1 MAVGGVPELSELTAA
16 GIDENREEQE
26 QEIEVLLSIYEGQ
39 DSRVEIL
46 SRSGGSGEDGA
57 SYDQQNML
65 KLYVPVVYGNKVPVD
80 VFLPLESESTGA
92 TNGVTSPSGVQ
103 LARSDS
109 GQRVIWNFPVTFL
122 PPLVIQASLPPT
134 YPSHTA
140 PDYVVTCPWLSPA
153 QLSLVCR
160 ELDGQWEKMKED
172 GGGRGMSILFTW
184 MDWLTENLTRLIGYE
199 DHVYVSAYEVDQ
211 DVDDCRVIVEPM
223 DLNDII
229 THLMRFNRAEELRQ
243 FYNDIQCCEICYEE
257 GQGSKFVL
265 IPECGHFMCRE
276 CLTAHCELLVKEGN
290 VLNILC
296 PMSECKSHIPAFV
309 LKEILSKEDFD
320 RFDSLSLQKALNVMS
335 DVTWCP
341 RCNKPV
347 ICEPEQNLS
356 LAICL
361 NCMFTF
367 CTMCMERSHQGE
379 ECEKARTEREK
390 QAADSELRRMKGEV
404 TIGMRKR
411 EREKKLENKRSD
423 NYILEMTKNCP
434 LCKSPIMKTGGC
446 NKVTCG
452 SCSGYMCW
460 VCVRPIRGYDHF
472 ANNPACNT
480 FTIEQDRM
488 IDNQDLAQFNF
499 DYMHIPVP
507 PPRRERVRNQ
517 GNEIKDRLAANPG
530 LKNDLAYCVTC
541 RQPNLRENQ
550 NNHVR
555 CWSCKASFCM
565 HCNSKISGPVGRH
578 YAGQGSCPQH
588 SS

>member
-65 KLYVPVVYGNKVPVD
+65 K
-80 VFLPLESESTGA
+80 
-92 TNGVTSPSGVQ
+92 

-290 VLNILC
+290 VLNI
-296 PMSECKSHIPAFV
+296 F
-309 LKEILSKEDFD
+309 
-320 RFDSLSLQKALNVMS
+320 LQKALNVMS

-367 CTMCMERSHQGE
+367 CTMCME
-379 ECEKARTEREK
+379 
-390 QAADSELRRMKGEV
+390 RRMKGEV